1 MMQPIGRNRFLCR
14 KWDDVEGRAMR
25 GRSIVVRSSGS
36 AALYCG
42 TMTSFYNEK
51 RAHMTL
57 HTSRHLI
64 TIAATLSA
72 ICGSVKTT
80 AIASGAPTRQSS
92 LQIVILEGDGV
103 INVISKNQVR
113 SRRIVLRVDD
123 DAGKPVSGA
132 TVSFQMP
139 DANEPGGTMG
149 GQTAASVITGV
160 SGLAR
165 ITFQPNHLPGT
176 FDVDVNAS
184 SQGRSASTFVTET
197 NLQYPAHSI
206 GHDKL
211 WRFLGLGAAALTVA
225 IILAN
230 PSRSTPNAPPVRGRG
245 F

>member
-1 MMQPIGRNRFLCR
+1 
-14 KWDDVEGRAMR
+14 MR

-103 INVISKNQVR
+103 INVISRNQVR
-113 SRRIVLRVDD
+113 TRRITLRVDD
-123 DAGKPVSGA
+123 DAGTPVNGA
-132 TVSFQMP
+132 TVSFRMP
-139 DANEPGGTMG
+139 AANEPGGTIG
-149 GQTAASVITGV
+149 GQTAASVVTGV
-160 SGLAR
+160 AGLAR
-165 ITFQPNHLPGT
+165 ITFQPNQLAGT
-176 FDVDVNAS
+176 FDVEIIVG
-184 SQGRSASTFVTET
+184 SQGRSASTFVTQT
-197 NLQYPAHSI
+197 NLQYAAHSI

-211 WRFLGLGAAALTVA
+211 WRFLGFGAAALTVA
-225 IILAN
+225 VLLAN
-230 PSRSTPNAPPVRGRG
+230 PSRSTPSPPPVHSGR
-245 F
+245 FTKLRSFAPTTK